1 MKRKMIFALLLAGM
15 SFLAPNILDAQVAC
29 SSACGGGSIVSC
41 TGTVSCTATSDG
53 VACANAPG
61 RGVTIKRCPKV
72 VAEA

>member
-1 MKRKMIFALLLAGM
+1 MTHIEHLKRWLRPALAFSAMGLILGLLA
-15 SFLAPNILDAQVAC
+15 
-29 SSACGGGSIVSC
+29 ACGGGSIVSC